1 LAEKHRCCILLI
13 RHLNKRGAG
22 RPAHRGHGSTDISAA
37 LRTEFLAG
45 TAPDAP
51 SQPALL
57 QVKSNL
63 GPLALPL
70 AYKIDDAG
78 NFLWT
83 GPSKLTPEEVLATR
97 PTGAGLPKR
106 KFAGEWLRQYLQH
119 GSETQYTIE
128 MNAQRE
134 GVCISTLRRA
144 KFDLGVLSAKDG
156 VNGPWYW
163 TLPLQEEPQPAVKAP
178 R

>member
-1 LAEKHRCCILLI
+1 VA
-13 RHLNKRGAG
+13 
-22 RPAHRGHGSTDISAA
+22 PAALPTAATGSGEISAA

-45 TAPDAP
+45 TSPDAP
-51 SQPALL
+51 SLPTPAAGEI
-57 QVKSNL
+57 QL
-63 GPLALPL
+63 GSPALPL

-83 GPSKLTPEEVLATR
+83 GPSKLTPEEVLGTR

-106 KFAGEWLRQYLQH
+106 RFAVEWLRQYLQD
-119 GSETQYTIE
+119 GGATQYTIE
-128 MNAQRE
+128 MNPQRE

-144 KFDLGVLSAKDG
+144 KFDLDVLSAKDG
-156 VNGPWYW
+156 ANGPWYW
-163 TLPLQEEPQPAVKAP
+163 TLSPQEEPQPAVKEG